1 VTTTTTP
8 QRARIPGWLGWLL
21 PVAAIAALVALFLI
35 FNPIGSLREVPPVEV
50 VAVER
55 TVLSEDEITLELR
68 NDGPDPV
75 TIAQV
80 LVNEPTRAT
89 RSPIRLWTGWRPQP
103 CVSHIRG
110 RKDYRSALRWLPP
123 RA

>member
-1 VTTTTTP
+1 M
-8 QRARIPGWLGWLL
+8 
-21 PVAAIAALVALFLI
+21 AIAALVVAFLML
-35 FNPIGSLREVPPVEV
+35 NPIGSLREVPPVEV

-55 TVLSEDEITLELR
+55 TVLTEDEIKLELR

-80 LVNEPTRAT
+80 LVNEAYSSFEITDP
-89 RSPIRLWTGWRPQP
+89 RLPAWRRPP
-103 CVSHIRG
+103 CGSRIRG
-110 RKDYRSALRWLPP
+110 RRGFRSASRWSPP